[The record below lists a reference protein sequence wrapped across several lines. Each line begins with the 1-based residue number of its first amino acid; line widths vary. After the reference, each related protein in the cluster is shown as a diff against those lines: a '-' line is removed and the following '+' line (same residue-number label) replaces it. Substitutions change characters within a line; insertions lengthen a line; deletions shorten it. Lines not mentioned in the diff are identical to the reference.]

1 MNLRRILI
9 LLGKEFVHGPKS
21 FIFIWAIIAP
31 LAFTLAA
38 TLAFGTLFSDK
49 PELGIFDR
57 GDSQLVVMSQGLD
70 SINAS
75 EYSSIE
81 DLRQATES
89 GAVDMGIVLPIGFD
103 NAIVQGETIPI
114 EAYIWG
120 ESLSKHRVTLPIA
133 VADLVREVAGQEV
146 PVEIESITLGEEANT
161 PWNER
166 LLPFIVLM
174 GVFFGGLML
183 PSTSLIEEKQKK
195 TLEALVISPASIGEI
210 FIAKGVLGI
219 TLSIFMGVAILLLN
233 QVFGNNTLLLIGVL
247 ALGAVMAVEIGLI
260 LGVFI
265 KDITTLFT
273 VWKSGGIFLF
283 GPAFIY
289 IFPQIPEWIA
299 RIFPTYYALQPVVNL
314 SLEGGDWSSV
324 AVNVLILAGIDVLF
338 LIPVGLAAR
347 RLSQRS

>member
-21 FIFIWAIIAP
+21 FIFIWAIVTP
-31 LAFTLAA
+31 LAFTLVA

-57 GDSQLVVMSQGLD
+57 GDSQLVAMSQGLD

-81 DLRQATES
+81 DLRQVTES
-89 GAVDMGIVLPIGFD
+89 GAVDMGIVLPTGFD
-103 NAIVQGETIPI
+103 NAIVQGDTIPI

-120 ESLSKHRVTLPIA
+120 ESLSKNRVTLPIA
-133 VADLVREVAGQEV
+133 VADLVRAIAGQEV
-146 PVEIESITLGEEANT
+146 PVEIESITLGEEAST

-166 LLPFIVLM
+166 LLPFIVLL

-210 FIAKGVLGI
+210 FIAKGFLGI

-299 RIFPTYYALQPVVNL
+299 RIFPTYYVLQPVVNL

-324 AVNVLILAGIDVLF
+324 AVNVLVLAGIDVLF